1 MNPLHA
7 SFDRRSLFRFGGAA
21 AVAVAAGSSL
31 AACSAPGTTEEV
43 LRLGVMMPMSGTNA
57 LLGQASWEGVEM
69 AVADRNERG
78 GVAGKRVEVVLAD
91 VPDVN
96 AATSE
101 ARRLVFNNNIKL
113 GLGTYSSSLSTAA
126 SEVFARTG
134 NSFVELGAVAAGITD
149 RGYPRVYRIN
159 PASTKQTEQALK
171 FTAEVLAPKLGKKP
185 SDLKLM
191 MVHEDSNYGQS
202 VTASADTNAEALGM
216 SFADH
221 EAYSAKQTDLSSTV
235 ARIKQAAPDVI
246 LAVSYASDA
255 VLLGRQMR
263 DAGVKVGAFIGIGG
277 GYTLQEFGDALG
289 SAAEGV
295 YDCDFPQPRL
305 SPEAAPELAGFLERY
320 EKRYNKFPSSGY
332 PQGNYAGTSYVLD
345 ILELTGGSDDP
356 DAFHEAA
363 LKYEAPNSQSVN
375 TWGYKMGTNNQNERS
390 EDYVMQWQDNELVT
404 VFPTEVAV
412 SEPKHTSPF
421 GQ

>member
-7 SFDRRSLFRFGGAA
+7 QLDRRSLFRFGGAA
-21 AVAVAAGSSL
+21 VVAAAAGTSL
-31 AACSAPGTTEEV
+31 AACASPGTTDEV
-43 LRLGVMMPMSGTNA
+43 IRLGVLMPMSGTNA
-57 LLGQASWEGVEM
+57 LLGQASWEGVAM
-69 AVADRNERG
+69 AVEDRNANG

-91 VPDVN
+91 APDVN

-113 GLGTYSSSLSTAA
+113 GMGTYSSSLSTAA

-134 NSFVELGAVAAGITD
+134 NSYVELGAVAAGITD
-149 RGYPRVYRIN
+149 RAYPRVYRIN

-171 FTAEVLAPKLGKKP
+171 FTAEVLAPKLGKAP
-185 SDLKLM
+185 GDLKLM

-202 VTASADTNAEALGM
+202 VTASADANAEALGM
-216 SFADH
+216 KFADH

-235 ARIKQAAPDVI
+235 ARIKQAQPDVI
-246 LAVSYASDA
+246 LAVSYAADA
-255 VLLGRQMR
+255 VLLGRQIR

-277 GYTLQEFGDALG
+277 GYTLQEFSDALG
-289 SAAEGV
+289 DAAEGV

-320 EKRYNKFPSSGY
+320 EKKYNKFPSSGY
-332 PQGNYAGTSYVLD
+332 PQGNYAGAAYVLD
-345 ILELTGGSDDP
+345 ILELTGGNDDP
-356 DAFHEAA
+356 DVFHEAA
-363 LKYEAPNSQSVN
+363 LSYEAPNSQSVN
-375 TWGYKMGTNNQNERS
+375 TWGYKLGKNNQNERA
-390 EDYVMQWQDNELVT
+390 EDYVMQWQNKELVT
-404 VFPTEVAV
+404 VYPSEVAV
-412 SEPKHTSPF
+412 SQPQFITPF